1 MKLNDSGR
9 REIEIRGLW
18 ETGNE
23 NQTETET
30 GNGIITYTGMANGT
44 GFFTNGI
51 GIEPFFLNGI
61 GIETT
66 HWALNIIYGSSDWL
80 IGMA

>member
-1 MKLNDSGR
+1 M
-9 REIEIRGLW
+9 

-30 GNGIITYTGMANGT
+30 GNGIITYNGMV
-44 GFFTNGI
+44 FFTNGI

-61 GIETT
+61 GIETP
-66 HWALNIIYGSSDWL
+66 HQGPPIRC
-80 IGMA
+80 